1 MSNNKYR
8 AFFTI
13 SQVRTPKGL
22 LVVQD
27 YYPSK
32 GNGDKRWREYV
43 IHLAAI
49 IGGESFAFTTPEARD
64 VWVQA
69 QGAPVQ
75 QSFIPQNRFRG

>member
-1 MSNNKYR
+1 MRNNKYR

-13 SQVRTPKGL
+13 NQFRTPKGL

-49 IGGESFAFTTPEARD
+49 IGGESRAFTTTEARD
-64 VWVQA
+64 TWVRE
-69 QGAPVQ
+69 QGVPVQ
-75 QSFIPQNRFRG
+75 MPLG

>member
-1 MSNNKYR
+1 
-8 AFFTI
+8 
-13 SQVRTPKGL
+13 L

-49 IGGESFAFTTPEARD
+49 IGGESHAFTTPEARNT
-64 VWVQA
+64 WVRA
-69 QGAPVQ
+69 QGVPVQ
-75 QSFIPQNRFRG
+75 MPLGSVSTPKW

>member
-1 MSNNKYR
+1 MRNNKYR

-13 SQVRTPKGL
+13 TQVQTPRGL

-49 IGGESFAFTTPEARD
+49 IGGESLAFTTTKARD
-64 VWVQA
+64 TWVKA

-75 QSFIPQNRFRG
+75 QSFTP